1 MKKMTKRVISIFLS
15 VLMLISA
22 VPAFSL
28 TACADTEKKVGLIA
42 EYFSGS
48 DLSMDYSGNGNS
60 VNPQNLVWWT
70 DAEKPGTWGVNGR
83 DAVYF
88 NNQGTNKQS
97 TVVINDAFKNKGVT
111 AESGFSISWYGYA
124 YANDNWRRFFDLCTS
139 SDDTY
144 TFVTVEGITGIRKS
158 GSGDTTSTPANKS
171 AVTTW
176 YKYLLSCDTNG
187 ATLYR
192 DGVEVAHANYGDN
205 GNWMEK
211 MINEADLKVAQ
222 SAYSNDRWLDGLIS
236 EMRLYDT
243 ACTPADIEGV
253 TREAMTSN
261 YVENRII
268 NATPEVFNAPAY
280 HVNTVAT
287 GAYSNV
293 VWHQIGQTAW
303 AGVYN
308 KDEVKDFDCF
318 KVKFATPNNIVLAY
332 DGHNET
338 REPIVMQT
346 TSHNKS
352 NIIRTVFPLD
362 RSLLAFADGN
372 YWRGDHDTQ
381 WDAFKY
387 AVTQNKI
394 GYAPYHD
401 MDTAT
406 QDNTN
411 SARNW
416 YNTLSY
422 VGTGNT
428 DTYYDVIG
436 SREWNFFAGTSSSCH
451 DNTDVWSSGVTYV
464 LNYKPAYDIIDSKEY
479 NAYAAKSNLY
489 TAESFAAYKTAYA
502 NLVNLNVTGYFDD
515 ATTSNVESKVQAAA
529 NAIKTA
535 VAAYNTAEANLVCT
549 HIGGTATCQAKA
561 VCTNCGE
568 AYGELADHDYA
579 KTTDGYVTT
588 YTCKYGCGDSYTV
601 DKTALASAITVAQA
615 EMSQS
620 FYEGKYTSASRNA
633 FETALEKA
641 IAARDDD
648 EVTDEDTIDAKA
660 AAIAIGNLK
669 VAKYTISANVV
680 YEDDKYGAGVSIS
693 GDGSYEY
700 GETAGLYANINQ
712 ITEGRYSGADEY
724 IIYKWVK
731 TVNGQDI
738 KLGTNAKNVYDVVTD
753 SATYTCYVLKYDASS
768 DDGTEKARVRY
779 LDKSNNTIGI
789 DYAEIGSV
797 VSPSCEYPEIPF
809 YDFAGWECVYG
820 DPENVGSQEVV
831 FKATYTYSKVE
842 SNKCQIVGLNGV
854 NVEGKTTYE
863 AYYDELVT
871 LTGSETGYA
880 YADENGVIISA
891 ITGDQIY
898 APHNNKTIYIIA
910 LTVEE
915 AEKANT
921 LITGHIMNANKLTLN
936 VQSYVP
942 EGATLVETGIVASKK
957 VADPAIGVTGC
968 SSIAAQN
975 VGSKGEFSMTMGF
988 TLTGDTV
995 HFKSYVI
1002 YRDSDNELHTAYS
1015 DVYDVVLA

>member
-28 TACADTEKKVGLIA
+28 TAFAEGEAEAKQWLVENAATATAKTGTAVPYFTSTDVSTMAANYASSYGNVLYTSGAATQNCYYKNGSNNFETAIYYSPTTVVLFDGKNPAKIPVMIGYRHASSSTKDRNAYGAIICNSTSDNDTENAAIHLADNWKGNYTNTANLSTLPSFYTNGTTLLGGHSGLAYSSSSIGGASYKQKAVWWTNSIQVYSVENGSQDFVPVWHTYGDSNTSLTSYDSNMSFVLTTSNHIYAINYKPIA
-42 EYFSGS
+42 DKYDAVKAMYNTVKSNESLYCKDKLDAFYAAAYEVLSLDPNDYFSGI
-48 DLSMDYSGNGNS
+48 NENS
-60 VNPQNLVWWT
+60 VNGAVQNCV
-70 DAEKPGTWGVNGR
+70 DA
-83 DAVYF
+83 
-88 NNQGTNKQS
+88 
-97 TVVINDAFKNKGVT
+97 INHAESVLTLATTGPATHNYTSAITTPATCVAKGV
-111 AESGFSISWYGYA
+111 E
-124 YANDNWRRFFDLCTS
+124 
-139 SDDTY
+139 
-144 TFVTVEGITGIRKS
+144 TFT
-158 GSGDTTSTPANKS
+158 
-171 AVTTW
+171 
-176 YKYLLSCDTNG
+176 
-187 ATLYR
+187 
-192 DGVEVAHANYGDN
+192 
-205 GNWMEK
+205 
-211 MINEADLKVAQ
+211 
-222 SAYSNDRWLDGLIS
+222 
-236 EMRLYDT
+236 
-243 ACTPADIEGV
+243 
-253 TREAMTSN
+253 
-261 YVENRII
+261 
-268 NATPEVFNAPAY
+268 
-280 HVNTVAT
+280 
-287 GAYSNV
+287 
-293 VWHQIGQTAW
+293 
-303 AGVYN
+303 
-308 KDEVKDFDCF
+308 
-318 KVKFATPNNIVLAY
+318 
-332 DGHNET
+332 
-338 REPIVMQT
+338 
-346 TSHNKS
+346 
-352 NIIRTVFPLD
+352 
-362 RSLLAFADGN
+362 
-372 YWRGDHDTQ
+372 
-381 WDAFKY
+381 
-387 AVTQNKI
+387 
-394 GYAPYHD
+394 
-401 MDTAT
+401 
-406 QDNTN
+406 
-411 SARNW
+411 
-416 YNTLSY
+416 
-422 VGTGNT
+422 
-428 DTYYDVIG
+428 
-436 SREWNFFAGTSSSCH
+436 
-451 DNTDVWSSGVTYV
+451 
-464 LNYKPAYDIIDSKEY
+464 
-479 NAYAAKSNLY
+479 
-489 TAESFAAYKTAYA
+489 
-502 NLVNLNVTGYFDD
+502 
-515 ATTSNVESKVQAAA
+515 
-529 NAIKTA
+529 
-535 VAAYNTAEANLVCT
+535 
-549 HIGGTATCQAKA
+549 
-561 VCTNCGE
+561 CTNCGDE
-568 AYGELADHDYA
+568 YTQDIDPKGEHDYA

-669 VAKYTISANVV
+669 VAKYSVSVNVV

>member
-1 MKKMTKRVISIFLS
+1 MKKVTKRVISIFLS

-83 DAVYF
+83 DAVCF

-222 SAYSNDRWLDGLIS
+222 SAYSNDSWLNGLIS

-253 TREAMTSN
+253 TREAMASN
-261 YVENRII
+261 YVEKRII

-280 HVNTVAT
+280 HDAYVAT
-287 GAYSNV
+287 GGYSNV
-293 VWHQIGQTAW
+293 VWHTANSTDW
-303 AGVYN
+303 GT
-308 KDEVKDFDCF
+308 
-318 KVKFATPNNIVLAY
+318 KVKENNAGFKEAGINLATNIVLAY
-332 DGHNET
+332 DGKNAACLPTTFEYYTTNNSNRMKTLFPNWNDVDVMEFRDYWHGFYDNDWTVYRYNET
-338 REPIVMQT
+338 G
-346 TSHNKS
+346 
-352 NIIRTVFPLD
+352 NIT
-362 RSLLAFADGN
+362 
-372 YWRGDHDTQ
+372 
-381 WDAFKY
+381 
-387 AVTQNKI
+387 
-394 GYAPYHD
+394 GYAAGID
-401 MDTAT
+401 LESDI
-406 QDNTN
+406 QSN
-411 SARNW
+411 SKTKRFI
-416 YNTLSY
+416 YNKLY
-422 VGTGNT
+422 YKGTGNT
-428 DTYYDVIG
+428 DTYYEVIKNLQFDLWAKKG
-436 SREWNFFAGTSSSCH
+436 SNGYG
-451 DNTDVWSSGVTYV
+451 DNAFQSNAVIYV
-464 LNYKPAYDIIDSKEY
+464 LNYKPVYDIIDSKDY

-568 AYGELADHDYA
+568 AYGDLADHDYA

-648 EVTDEDTIDAKA
+648 EVTDEATIDAKA

-669 VAKYTISANVV
+669 VAKYSVSVNVV

-753 SATYTCYVLKYDASS
+753 SATYTCYVIKYDASS
-768 DDGTEKARVRY
+768 DDGTEKTRVRY

-820 DPENVGSQEVV
+820 DPENVGLQEVA
-831 FKATYTYSKVE
+831 FKATYTYSKVA